1 MTEDHTLKIFHSFSR
16 PPSATSYIISDTRAD
31 LHKAASK
38 YDSHLVEAEPD
49 IRSLLAT
56 THVCHRL
63 RLIALAFAPLWSTI
77 PHSCPGDLD
86 LLLVARSGNRP
97 LRVFGDRSGFFRWST
112 TPIFSTPRRAQIQE
126 LYLTQMP
133 MEVCNE
139 KLLAALASHLTY
151 LNVIVTPRYPKGT
164 REPFPR
170 LYFGGEDPVVLRALA
185 LSLKAGVSP
194 CDNFPSLAHLRLC
207 GTDTEYMGRM
217 FLQLLADT
225 PVLETLYLVD
235 APLELDDDWASSDRI
250 PMVQLNRLRA
260 LSFDNTGF
268 EAAFAILGHIKFPPD
283 AVVALH
289 RLQYTRDTNLGTM
302 FVPSLTKF
310 TTLEVMESYP
320 ALHTRARGEGGGFWI
335 HMTTNRFD
343 VPMLTFRTII
353 PSLLNGFADTL
364 DMVQTLRVGGS
375 MSETSM
381 TPSLLEITLP
391 TASQLMPTLSSLF
404 VASDSASNPA
414 AHLVPSLKRALLSAK
429 GSVPYPALETLGV
442 LGTLPTTEDKH
453 LLELLAD
460 RARRGH
466 RIRTVFV
473 RSSREE
479 ESTEALGSSGLRDH
493 VEKIDTRR
501 VTWNPEGDSFW
512 RIENEYWRLYPEGTR
527 RQMVEMWGLPEVERG

>member
-1 MTEDHTLKIFHSFSR
+1 M
-16 PPSATSYIISDTRAD
+16 
-31 LHKAASK
+31 
-38 YDSHLVEAEPD
+38 EA
-49 IRSLLAT
+49 
-56 THVCHRL
+56 
-63 RLIALAFAPLWSTI
+63 
-77 PHSCPGDLD
+77 
-86 LLLVARSGNRP
+86 
-97 LRVFGDRSGFFRWST
+97 
-112 TPIFSTPRRAQIQE
+112 
-126 LYLTQMP
+126 
-133 MEVCNE
+133 CNE
-139 KLLAALASHLTY
+139 KLLATLASHLTY

-170 LYFGGEDPVVLRALA
+170 VYFGGEDPVVLRALA

-217 FLQLLADT
+217 FLQLLANT

-235 APLELDDDWASSDRI
+235 APVELDDDWASSDRI
-250 PMVQLNRLRA
+250 PMAQLNRLRA

-268 EAAFAILGHIKFPPD
+268 EAAFAILEHINFPPD

-320 ALHTRARGEGGGFWI
+320 ALHIRARGEGGGFWV
-335 HMTTNRFD
+335 HMTTDRFD
-343 VPMLTFRTII
+343 VPMLTFRAII

-375 MSETSM
+375 MSEASM

-479 ESTEALGSSGLRDH
+479 ESTEALGSSGLREH

-501 VTWNPEGDSFW
+501 VTWDPEGDSFW
-512 RIENEYWRLYPEGTR
+512 RFENEYWKLYPEGTR
-527 RQMVEMWGLPEVERG
+527 RQMVDMWGLPEVGRG